1 MNFEFSEDQEMLRQ
15 EARKFLSEQCPPE
28 TVRGVLDTEAT
39 HDKKLWA
46 SIVEMGWTATALPEA
61 YGGFG
66 MGYLELCVIAEEL
79 GRAVAPVPFSSAV
92 YLAGESLLAA
102 GSDAQKSEWLPKLAS
117 GEAIGTLALAETAG
131 AVTARKIRT
140 KVENGKLTGTKT
152 PVPDGSIVDYAVVAA
167 KDAQGVSLYLADL
180 SDAGVTR
187 ETLATVDPARDA
199 AALTFEDVPVE
210 PLGQLGKG
218 LEYLDRVLDRAAVLV
233 AFEQLGGAQA
243 ALEMGVAYAKERFAF
258 GRPIGSFQ
266 AIKHRLAEMFVSLE
280 LARSNSYYGA
290 WALSTG
296 ADELPVAAATARVA
310 ASQAFYECARE
321 NTQVHGG
328 MGFTW
333 EGDCHL
339 YYRRAKLLN
348 LILGGE
354 RVWKDKLIQRLQAR
368 REPDA
373 TTATTLNAA

>member
-15 EARKFLSEQCPPE
+15 EARKFLGEQCTTE
-28 TVRGVLDTEAT
+28 AVRRVLDGEAT
-39 HDKKLWA
+39 HDEKLWS

-61 YGGFG
+61 CGGFG

-102 GSDAQKSEWLPKLAS
+102 GSEAQQAEWLPKLAA

-131 AVTARKIRT
+131 AVTMRKIRAQVS
-140 KVENGKLTGTKT
+140 KGKLTGTKT
-152 PVPDGSIVDYAVVAA
+152 PVPDASIADYAVVAA

-180 SDAGVTR
+180 NDDGVR
-187 ETLATVDPARDA
+187 RDTLATVDPTRDA
-199 AALTFEDVPVE
+199 ATLTFEDVPVE
-210 PLGQLGKG
+210 PLGQPGKG
-218 LEYLDRVLDRAAVLV
+218 LEYLEGVLDRAAVLL
-233 AFEQLGGAQA
+233 AFEQIGGAQA
-243 ALEMGVAYAKERFAF
+243 ALEMGVAYAKERYAF

-280 LARSNSYYGA
+280 LARSNCYYGA

-296 ADELPVAAATARVA
+296 AKELPVAAATARVA
-310 ASQAFYECARE
+310 ASQAYSECARE

-339 YYRRAKLLN
+339 HYRRAKLLN

-368 REPDA
+368 REPE
-373 TTATTLNAA
+373 ATTLSAA